1 MNLANLKQLNG
12 TDTQISHLN
21 TQTKTPIV
29 VFAEDWGQHPS
40 STQHLIK
47 CLLADRQIVWVNSLG
62 LRRPRLTLRDG
73 QRLLSKLRALFKSKK
88 TSPSIEKNQPLLINP
103 LAIPWPG
110 NALCRIINKFL
121 LSKQINQVL
130 RQLNIEKPLLW
141 LSLPTAVD
149 MIGVFNESASIYYCG
164 DNFSA
169 LAGVDHDAVEKLE
182 QELINKA
189 DLILTASSALCDKF
203 SPIKS
208 VCLPHGVDAEHFAK
222 AQSRPLDLPSDKPIA
237 GFYGSISEWID
248 IDLIYDTAKRLK
260 HWNFIFIGPVQTN
273 IKKLQSLDNIFF
285 LGVKAHHQLPAYV
298 QHWQVSLLPFID
310 NEQIRACNPLKLREY
325 LAVGTPIVTTDF
337 PALDGYRHLIQV
349 VNGSIDF
356 SNAILSSLTEKS
368 IPIASDLY
376 HKRKQCAQSESWYK
390 RSLQLEQLIGT
401 L

>member
-1 MNLANLKQLNG
+1 MNIAN
-12 TDTQISHLN
+12 LN
-21 TQTKTPIV
+21 TQTRTPIV

-62 LRRPRLTLRDG
+62 LRRPRLTIRDSK
-73 QRLLSKLRALFKSKK
+73 RLLSKLCSLFKSKERP
-88 TSPSIEKNQPLLINP
+88 PSIDHNQPIIINP

-110 NALCRIINKFL
+110 NTLCRIINKFL
-121 LSKQINQVL
+121 LSRQIKSVL
-130 RQLNIEKPLLW
+130 QKLNIQKPLLW

-149 MIGVFNESASIYYCG
+149 MFGVFYETASIYYCG
-164 DNFSA
+164 DYFSA

-182 QELINKA
+182 QELIKKA
-189 DLILTASSALCDKF
+189 DLILTASSALCAKF
-203 SPIKS
+203 SPLAS

-222 AQSRPLDLPSDKPIA
+222 MQIRPLDLPFNKPIA

-248 IDLIYDTAKRLK
+248 IDLIYNTAIRLK

-273 IKKLQSLDNIFF
+273 IKKLQTLDNIFF

-298 QHWQVSLLPFID
+298 QHWQVSLLPFLD

-349 VNGSIDF
+349 VNGDIDF
-356 SNAILSSLTEKS
+356 SHAILSSLTES
-368 IPIASDLY
+368 NATFIASDLY
-376 HKRKQCAQSESWYK
+376 GKRKQCAERESWKK
-390 RSLQLEQLIGT
+390 RSLQLEQLIDA